1 MSERPRFAY
10 AQARLQARHGMRPTA
25 DEWRLAESTAGL
37 APFLDALRRTSLRR
51 RLAGI
56 APEQDPEAIE
66 RGFRAAWR
74 DIVDEA
80 AEWCPPEWRDAI
92 RWLRWL
98 PDLPAAGHLVR
109 GGKVPPW
116 VRSDP
121 VLRALAWDDPQ
132 RRREALAAL
141 PIAPLCGGAEESHRV
156 ADCWLEAWR
165 DRLPPMSAA
174 ESASLEALVQELLD
188 HREAMRAAEA
198 DGRPLRTSLAARL
211 ERRLRR
217 SAGTVVALYCHL
229 VLTGLELERARA
241 GVLVRRI
248 LPARMEGRSW
258 A

>member
-25 DEWRLAESTAGL
+25 DEWRLAEATAGL
-37 APFLDALRRTSLRR
+37 VPFLDALRRTALRR
-51 RLAGI
+51 RVAGI
-56 APEQDPEAIE
+56 APEQDPDAIE
-66 RGFRAAWR
+66 RSFRAAWR
-74 DIVDEA
+74 DLVDEA
-80 AEWCPPEWRDAI
+80 ATWCPQEWREAV

-132 RRREALAAL
+132 RRREALAAM
-141 PIAPLCGGAEESHRV
+141 PIAPLCSGAEQSHRV
-156 ADCWLEAWR
+156 VECWLEAWR
-165 DRLPPMSAA
+165 TRLPSMSAP
-174 ESASLEALVQELLD
+174 ESASLDALVQELLD
-188 HREAMRAAEA
+188 HLEAMRAADG

-229 VLTGLELERARA
+229 VLSGLELERARA

-248 LPARMEGRSW
+248 LPARTEGRSW